1 MAVALTSLE
10 IAGLVRDILLISFF
24 AIGSIALLVGLSLG
38 LVFYRRTKNLMDRV
52 DAGVDR
58 IENMVDSVDSTAST
72 VMKTATSVN
81 RGMKAGEIARSAFSS
96 VLHRGGGDSD
106 DSNGKRESRSK

>member
-1 MAVALTSLE
+1 MSVALTSLE
-10 IAGLVRDILLISFF
+10 VAGLVRDILLISFF
-24 AIGSIALLVGLSLG
+24 AIGSVALIVGLVLG
-38 LVFYRRTKNLMDRV
+38 LVFYRRTKNLLDRV

-58 IENMVDSVDSTAST
+58 IESMVESVDSTAST

-96 VLHRGGGDSD
+96 VLHRGNGEPEDK
-106 DSNGKRESRSK
+106 NGKPGSGSE